1 MKFNIKELVVINK
14 NSNIFVKG
22 LNPEVISKG

>member
-1 MKFNIKELVVINK
+1 MKEEIAIWKIK

-22 LNPEVISKG
+22 EDIWNEIENN